1 MERLLRERYAGIAVA
16 QQRVGGHGIAALA
29 PVPPAAAA
37 AAMGGD
43 DAGEDE
49 RKDGGGGAAAAA
61 AAAPAAAP
69 FVEEPDTGAKF
80 AGFYLSYSSTKLAAR
95 GIWAAMGILR
105 GSERQLAILEGAG
118 AAGVAAGVA
127 LVRTEFHGPAADH
140 DDRRRFRDIGGLALA
155 RFCAKGEALQ
165 AGLTTAH
172 VLALRL
178 YTTNSYWQINTPF
191 RRGCAAALPHP
202 FAATAFYMYDGI
214 KRLRKVLADAPGAGE
229 PRAFWRGMSGAR
241 VTQEFMEQ
249 FTSKGGTEMAP
260 MSTSDDEAVARRF
273 AKWDDAACTDAVL
286 IKVEAA
292 DHTCCGA
299 DLAWLSMYAGER
311 EVLFPPLTYLEYV
324 SHEQL
329 RPGRTVITARPS
341 FS

>member
-16 QQRVGGHGIAALA
+16 QQRAGGHGVAPLA
-29 PVPPAAAA
+29 PLPPAAAA

-43 DAGEDE
+43 GAGEDE
-49 RKDGGGGAAAAA
+49 RKDGGGAAAAA
-61 AAAPAAAP
+61 DAAAAPP

-127 LVRTEFHGPAADH
+127 LIRAEFHGPAADH

-155 RFCAKGEALQ
+155 RFCTKGEALQ

-178 YTTNSYWQINTPF
+178 YTTNSFRQINTPF
-191 RRGCAAALPHP
+191 RRGCAAAMPHP
-202 FAATAFYMYDGI
+202 FAATAFYVYDGI

-229 PRAFWRGMSGAR
+229 PCTFWRGMSGAR

-249 FTSKGGTEMAP
+249 FTRKGGTDMAP
-260 MSTSDDEAVARRF
+260 GSASNDRAVAERF
-273 AKWDDAACTDAVL
+273 AKWDDDEVSDAVL
-286 IKVEAA
+286 LKVEAA

-299 DLAWLSMYAGER
+299 DLAWLSVYAGER

-329 RPGRTVITARPS
+329 RPGRTIITARPS